1 MLAQEELKQIG
12 AIAKESGI
20 PIKTIR
26 YYEELGLLESS
37 GRTEGGF
44 RLFTTDVLNRLSFI
58 KRSQGLGLSL
68 SEIKEFLSIHDQ
80 GELPCDHVK
89 IKLQDKIAEVDRQIQ
104 QLLTLKSDL
113 ESLLVGE
120 QIISENS
127 EIICPIIE
135 VDKAQESTQQNIIP
149 SSRRSSSKWTKP
161 NVKTIQTLK
170 S

>member
-1 MLAQEELKQIG
+1 MLAQKELKQIG

-44 RLFTTDVLNRLSFI
+44 RLFSADIINRLSFI

-80 GELPCDHVK
+80 GELPCTHVK
-89 IKLQDKIAEVDRQIQ
+89 VKLQDKIAEVDRQVQ
-104 QLLTLKSDL
+104 QLLTLRSDL
-113 ESLLVGE
+113 EALLVGE
-120 QIISENS
+120 PLISENA
-127 EIICPIIE
+127 ETICPIIE
-135 VDKAQESTQQNIIP
+135 LAEVKESILHDGMPSKKKDSTMALTSKAIA
-149 SSRRSSSKWTKP
+149 RR
-161 NVKTIQTLK
+161 
-170 S
+170 